1 MIMKTYGLV
10 GYPLGHSFSQDY
22 FTKKFA
28 AENIDAQYLNF
39 QIEDIALFPEK
50 VLTVDGLSGLN
61 VTIPY
66 KQKVMAYLD
75 EIDETA
81 QKVGAVNVVKIIRQ
95 GSNVRLR
102 GCNSDVVGFENS
114 LKPLLKPC
122 HTSAYIL
129 GTGGASKAVRYVLE
143 KLGIDYQFVSRTADA
158 ANNILSYEQLTNDLI
173 ASHKLIVNCT
183 PLGMSPKTDACPA
196 IPYEAIGP
204 DHLCFDLIYNPE
216 VTLFLQKARQQG
228 ATIKNGLDM
237 LIGQADR
244 AWEIWNENI

>member
-1 MIMKTYGLV
+1 MKTYGLV

-81 QKVGAVNVVKIIRQ
+81 QKVGAVNVVKIIRN

-114 LKPLLKPC
+114 LKPLLKSF

-196 IPYEAIGP
+196 IPYVAIGA

-237 LIGQADR
+237 LIGQAVR
-244 AWEIWNENI
+244 AWEIWNE

>member
-1 MIMKTYGLV
+1 MKTFGLV

-28 AENIDAQYLNF
+28 IEKIDAQYLNF

-50 VLTVDGLSGLN
+50 VLTIDGLSGLN

-66 KQKVMAYLD
+66 KQKVMQYLD

-81 QKVGAVNVVKIIRQ
+81 QKVGAVNVVKIIRN
-95 GSNVRLR
+95 GSKMRLR

-114 LKPLLKPC
+114 LRPLLKPC

-143 KLGIDYQFVSRTADA
+143 KLNINYQFVSRNADA
-158 ANNILSYEQLTNDLI
+158 ANNILSYQQLTDELVE
-173 ASHKLIVNCT
+173 SHNLIVNCT
-183 PLGMSPKTDACPA
+183 PLGMSPKIDACPD
-196 IPYEAIGP
+196 IPYQTIGAE
-204 DHLCFDLIYNPE
+204 HLCFDLIYNPE
-216 VTLFLQKARQQG
+216 ETLFLKKAKEQG

-237 LIGQADR
+237 LIGQAVR
-244 AWEIWNENI
+244 AWEIWNE

>member
-1 MIMKTYGLV
+1 MKTYGLV

-28 AENIDAQYLNF
+28 TENIDAQYLNF
-39 QIEDIALFPEK
+39 QIEDITLFPEK

-66 KQKVMAYLD
+66 KQKVMVYLD

-81 QKVGAVNVVKIIRQ
+81 QKVGAVNVVKIIRN

-158 ANNILSYEQLTNDLI
+158 ADNILSYKQLTNDLI

-183 PLGMSPKTDACPA
+183 PLGMSPKIDACPE
-196 IPYEAIGP
+196 IPYQAIGVE
-204 DHLCFDLIYNPE
+204 HLCFDLIYNPE
-216 VTLFLQKARQQG
+216 ETLFLKKAKEQG

-237 LIGQADR
+237 LIGQAIR
-244 AWEIWNENI
+244 AWEIWNE

>member
-1 MIMKTYGLV
+1 MKTFGLV

-28 AENIDAQYLNF
+28 IEKIDAQYLNF

-50 VLTVDGLSGLN
+50 VLTIDGLSGLN

-66 KQKVMAYLD
+66 KQKVMQYLD

-81 QKVGAVNVVKIIRQ
+81 QKVGAVNVVKIIRD
-95 GSNVRLR
+95 GSKMRLR

-114 LKPLLKPC
+114 LRPLLKPC

-143 KLGIDYQFVSRTADA
+143 KLNINYQFVSRNADA
-158 ANNILSYEQLTNDLI
+158 ANNILSYQQLTDELVE
-173 ASHKLIVNCT
+173 SHNLIVNCT
-183 PLGMSPKTDACPA
+183 PLGMSPKIDACPD
-196 IPYEAIGP
+196 IPYQTIGAE
-204 DHLCFDLIYNPE
+204 HLCFDLIYNPE
-216 VTLFLQKARQQG
+216 ETLFLKKAKEQG

-237 LIGQADR
+237 LIGQAVR
-244 AWEIWNENI
+244 AWEIWNE

>member
-1 MIMKTYGLV
+1 MKTFGLV

-28 AENIDAQYLNF
+28 AEKIDAQYLNF

-50 VLTVDGLSGLN
+50 VLTIDGLSGLN

-81 QKVGAVNVVKIIRQ
+81 QKVGAVNVVKIIRD
-95 GSNVRLR
+95 GSKMRLR

-114 LKPLLKPC
+114 LKPLLKHC
-122 HTSAYIL
+122 HTQAFIL

-143 KLGIDYQFVSRTADA
+143 KLGIDYQFVSRNVDA
-158 ANNILSYEQLTNDLI
+158 ANNILSYQQLTNELVEN
-173 ASHKLIVNCT
+173 HKLIVNCT
-183 PLGMSPKTDACPA
+183 PLGMSPKIDACPE
-196 IPYEAIGP
+196 IPYQAIGAE
-204 DHLCFDLIYNPE
+204 HLCFDLIYNPE
-216 VTLFLQKARQQG
+216 ETLFLKKAKEQG

-237 LIGQADR
+237 LIGQAVR
-244 AWEIWNENI
+244 AWEIWNE

>member
-1 MIMKTYGLV
+1 MKTYGLV

-66 KQKVMAYLD
+66 KQKVMTFLD
-75 EIDETA
+75 EIDATA
-81 QKVGAVNVVKIIRQ
+81 QKVGAVNVVKIIHDA
-95 GSNVRLR
+95 STVRLR
-102 GCNSDVVGFENS
+102 GYNSDVVGFENS

-143 KLGIDYQFVSRTADA
+143 KLGIDYQFVSRSADA
-158 ANNILSYEQLTNDLI
+158 SNNILSYEQLTNDLI

-237 LIGQADR
+237 LIGQANR
-244 AWEIWNENI
+244 AWEIWNE

>member
-1 MIMKTYGLV
+1 MKTYGLV

-39 QIEDIALFPEK
+39 QIEDITLFPEK

-66 KQKVMAYLD
+66 KQKVMVYLD

-81 QKVGAVNVVKIIRQ
+81 QKVGAVNVVKIIRN

-158 ANNILSYEQLTNDLI
+158 ADNILSYKQLTNDLI

-183 PLGMSPKTDACPA
+183 PLGMSPKIDACPE
-196 IPYEAIGP
+196 IPYQAIGVE
-204 DHLCFDLIYNPE
+204 HLCFDLIYNPE
-216 VTLFLQKARQQG
+216 ETLFLKKAKEQG

-237 LIGQADR
+237 LIGQAIR
-244 AWEIWNENI
+244 AWEIWNE

>member
-1 MIMKTYGLV
+1 MKTFGLV

-66 KQKVMAYLD
+66 KQKVMQYLD

-81 QKVGAVNVVKIIRQ
+81 QKVGAVNVVKIIRD
-95 GSNVRLR
+95 GSKMRLR

-114 LKPLLKPC
+114 LRPLLKPC
-122 HTSAYIL
+122 HTQAFIL

-143 KLGIDYQFVSRTADA
+143 KLNIRYQFVSRNADA
-158 ANNILSYEQLTNDLI
+158 DNNILSYQQLTDELVE
-173 ASHKLIVNCT
+173 SHKLIVNCT
-183 PLGMSPKTDACPA
+183 PLGMSPKIDACPD
-196 IPYEAIGP
+196 IPYQAIGAE
-204 DHLCFDLIYNPE
+204 HLCFDLIYNPE
-216 VTLFLQKARQQG
+216 ETLFLKKAKQQG

-237 LIGQADR
+237 LIGQAVR
-244 AWEIWNENI
+244 AWEIWNE

>member
-1 MIMKTYGLV
+1 MKTYGLV

-28 AENIDAQYLNF
+28 AENVDAQYLNF

-50 VLTVDGLSGLN
+50 VLTVPDLSGLN

-81 QKVGAVNVVKIIRQ
+81 EKVGAVNVVKIIRH
-95 GSNVRLR
+95 GDKIRLR

-114 LKPLLKPC
+114 LRPLLKSC

-143 KLGIDYQFVSRTADA
+143 KLNINYQFVSRNADA
-158 ANNILSYEQLTNDLI
+158 ANNILSYQQLTTDLI
-173 ASHKLIVNCT
+173 ETHKLIVNCT
-183 PLGMSPKTDACPA
+183 PLGMSPKTDACPD
-196 IPYEAIGP
+196 IPYQAIGAE
-204 DHLCFDLIYNPE
+204 HLCFDLIYNPE
-216 VTLFLQKARQQG
+216 ETLFLKKAKQQG

-237 LIGQADR
+237 LIGQAVR
-244 AWEIWNENI
+244 AWEIWNEDI

>member
-22 FTKKFA
+22 FTKKFTT
-28 AENIDAQYLNF
+28 ENIDAQYLNF

-158 ANNILSYEQLTNDLI
+158 ANSILSYEQLTNDSI

-196 IPYEAIGP
+196 ISYEAIGT

-244 AWEIWNENI
+244 AWEIWNE

>member
-1 MIMKTYGLV
+1 MKTYGLV

-81 QKVGAVNVVKIIRQ
+81 QKVGAVNVVKIIRN

-183 PLGMSPKTDACPA
+183 PLGMSPKTDVCPA

-237 LIGQADR
+237 LIGQAVR
-244 AWEIWNENI
+244 AWEIWNGDI

>member
-1 MIMKTYGLV
+1 MKTYGLV

-50 VLTVDGLSGLN
+50 VLTAPGLAGLN

-66 KQKVMAYLD
+66 KQKVMQFLD

-81 QKVGAVNVVKIIRQ
+81 QRIGAVNVVKIIRN
-95 GSNVRLR
+95 GDKIRLR

-114 LKPLLKPC
+114 LRPLLKPC
-122 HTSAYIL
+122 HTQAFIL

-143 KLGIDYQFVSRTADA
+143 KLGIDYQFVSRNADA
-158 ANNILSYEQLTNDLI
+158 ANNILSYQQLTAELI
-173 ASHKLIVNCT
+173 ENHKLIVNCT
-183 PLGMSPKTDACPA
+183 PLGMSPKTDACPD
-196 IPYEAIGP
+196 IPYSAIGP
-204 DHLCFDLIYNPE
+204 DHLSFDLIYNPE
-216 VTLFLQKARQQG
+216 TTLFLQKAKERG

-237 LIGQADR
+237 LIGQAVR
-244 AWEIWNENI
+244 AWEIWNE

>member
-1 MIMKTYGLV
+1 MKTFGLV

-28 AENIDAQYLNF
+28 AEKIDAQYLNF

-66 KQKVMAYLD
+66 KQKVMQYLD

-81 QKVGAVNVVKIIRQ
+81 QKVGAVNVVKIIRD
-95 GSNVRLR
+95 GSKMRLR

-114 LKPLLKPC
+114 LRPLLKPC

-143 KLGIDYQFVSRTADA
+143 KLNINYQFVSRNADA
-158 ANNILSYEQLTNDLI
+158 ANNILSYQQLTDELVEN
-173 ASHKLIVNCT
+173 HKLIVNCT
-183 PLGMSPKTDACPA
+183 PLGMSPKIDACPD
-196 IPYEAIGP
+196 IPYQAIGAE
-204 DHLCFDLIYNPE
+204 HLCFDLIYNPE
-216 VTLFLQKARQQG
+216 ETLFLKKAKEQG

-237 LIGQADR
+237 LIGQAVR
-244 AWEIWNENI
+244 AWEIWNE

>member
-1 MIMKTYGLV
+1 MKTFGLV

-28 AENIDAQYLNF
+28 AEKIDAQYLNF
-39 QIEDIALFPEK
+39 QIEDISLFPEK
-50 VLTVDGLSGLN
+50 VLTIDGLFGLN

-81 QKVGAVNVVKIIRQ
+81 QKVGAVNVVKIIRN
-95 GSNVRLR
+95 GSKMRLR

-114 LKPLLKPC
+114 LRPLLKPC
-122 HTSAYIL
+122 HTQAFIL

-143 KLGIDYQFVSRTADA
+143 KLNISYQFVSRNADA
-158 ANNILSYEQLTNDLI
+158 ANNILSYQQLSNELI
-173 ASHKLIVNCT
+173 ESHKLIVNCT
-183 PLGMSPKTDACPA
+183 PLGMSPKIDACPD
-196 IPYEAIGP
+196 IPYQAIGAE
-204 DHLCFDLIYNPE
+204 HLCFDLIYNPE
-216 VTLFLQKARQQG
+216 ETLFLKKAKEQG

-237 LIGQADR
+237 LIGQAVR
-244 AWEIWNENI
+244 AWEIWNE

>member
-1 MIMKTYGLV
+1 MKTYGLV

-50 VLTVDGLSGLN
+50 VLTVDGLAGLN

-81 QKVGAVNVVKIIRQ
+81 QKVGAVNVVKIIRD
-95 GSNVRLR
+95 GSTMRLR

-122 HTSAYIL
+122 HTQAFIL

-143 KLGIDYQFVSRTADA
+143 KQNIDYQFVSRNADA
-158 ANNILSYEQLTNDLI
+158 ANTILSYQQLTDELVEN
-173 ASHKLIVNCT
+173 HKLIVNCT
-183 PLGMSPKTDACPA
+183 PLGMSPKIDACPD
-196 IPYEAIGP
+196 IPYEAIGAE
-204 DHLCFDLIYNPE
+204 HLCFDLIYNPE
-216 VTLFLQKARQQG
+216 VTLFLQKAKERG

-237 LIGQADR
+237 LFGQAVR
-244 AWEIWNENI
+244 AWEIWNEEI

>member
-1 MIMKTYGLV
+1 MKTFGLV

-28 AENIDAQYLNF
+28 AEKIDAQYLNF

-50 VLTVDGLSGLN
+50 VLTIDGLSGLN

-66 KQKVMAYLD
+66 KQKVMQYLD

-81 QKVGAVNVVKIIRQ
+81 QKVGAVNVVKIVRD
-95 GSNVRLR
+95 GSKMRLR

-114 LKPLLKPC
+114 LRPLLKPC

-143 KLGIDYQFVSRTADA
+143 KLNINYQFVSRNADA
-158 ANNILSYEQLTNDLI
+158 ANNILSYQQLTSELVEN
-173 ASHKLIVNCT
+173 HKLIVNCT
-183 PLGMSPKTDACPA
+183 PLGMSPQIDACPD
-196 IPYEAIGP
+196 IPYQAIGAE
-204 DHLCFDLIYNPE
+204 HLCFDLIYNPE
-216 VTLFLQKARQQG
+216 ETLFLKKSKEHG

-237 LIGQADR
+237 LIGQAVR
-244 AWEIWNENI
+244 AWEIWNE

>member
-1 MIMKTYGLV
+1 MKTYGLV

-39 QIEDIALFPEK
+39 QIEDISLFPEK

-244 AWEIWNENI
+244 AWEIWNE

>member
-1 MIMKTYGLV
+1 MKTFGLV

-39 QIEDIALFPEK
+39 QIEDISLFPDK
-50 VLTVDGLSGLN
+50 VLTVEGLAGLN

-81 QKVGAVNVVKIIRQ
+81 QKVGAVNVVKIIRN
-95 GSNVRLR
+95 GSKMRLR

-114 LKPLLKPC
+114 LRPLLKPC
-122 HTSAYIL
+122 HTNAYIL

-143 KLGIDYQFVSRTADA
+143 KLNIKYQFVSRNADA
-158 ANNILSYEQLTNDLI
+158 ANNILSYQQLTNELVE
-173 ASHKLIVNCT
+173 SHKLIVNCT
-183 PLGMSPKTDACPA
+183 PLGMSPKIDACPD
-196 IPYEAIGP
+196 IPYQAIGAE
-204 DHLCFDLIYNPE
+204 HLCFDLIYNPE
-216 VTLFLQKARQQG
+216 ETLFLKKAKQQG

-237 LIGQADR
+237 LIGQAVR
-244 AWEIWNENI
+244 AWEIWNE

>member
-1 MIMKTYGLV
+1 MKTFGLV

-28 AENIDAQYLNF
+28 AEKIDAQYLNF
-39 QIEDIALFPEK
+39 QIENVALFPEK

-66 KQKVMAYLD
+66 KQKVMQYLD

-81 QKVGAVNVVKIIRQ
+81 QKVGAVNVVKIIRN
-95 GSNVRLR
+95 GSKMRLR

-114 LKPLLKPC
+114 LRPLLKPC
-122 HTSAYIL
+122 HTRAYIL

-143 KLGIDYQFVSRTADA
+143 KLNISYQFVSRNADA
-158 ANNILSYEQLTNDLI
+158 DNNILSYQQLSNELI
-173 ASHKLIVNCT
+173 ENHKLIINCT
-183 PLGMSPKTDACPA
+183 PLGMSPKIDACPD
-196 IPYEAIGP
+196 IPYQAIGAE
-204 DHLCFDLIYNPE
+204 HLCFDLIYNPE
-216 VTLFLQKARQQG
+216 ETLFLKKAKQQG

-237 LIGQADR
+237 LIGQAVR
-244 AWEIWNENI
+244 AWEIWNE

>member
-1 MIMKTYGLV
+1 MKTYGLV

-66 KQKVMAYLD
+66 KQKVMVYLD

-81 QKVGAVNVVKIIRQ
+81 QKVGAVNVVKIIRN

-143 KLGIDYQFVSRTADA
+143 KLGIAYQFVSRTADA

-173 ASHKLIVNCT
+173 TSHKLIVNCT
-183 PLGMSPKTDACPA
+183 PLGMSPKTDACPV
-196 IPYEAIGP
+196 IPYEAIGA

-216 VTLFLQKARQQG
+216 VTLFLQKSRQQG

-237 LIGQADR
+237 LIGQAIR
-244 AWEIWNENI
+244 AWEIWNGDI

>member
-1 MIMKTYGLV
+1 MKTFGLV

-28 AENIDAQYLNF
+28 AEKIDAQYLNF

-50 VLTVDGLSGLN
+50 VLTIDGLSGLN

-66 KQKVMAYLD
+66 KQKVMLYLD

-81 QKVGAVNVVKIIRQ
+81 QKVGAVNVVKIVRD
-95 GSNVRLR
+95 GSKMRLR

-114 LKPLLKPC
+114 LRPLLKPC

-143 KLGIDYQFVSRTADA
+143 KLNINYQFVSRNADA
-158 ANNILSYEQLTNDLI
+158 ANNILSYQQLTSELVEN
-173 ASHKLIVNCT
+173 HKLIVNCT
-183 PLGMSPKTDACPA
+183 PLGMSPKIDACPD
-196 IPYEAIGP
+196 IPYQAIGAE
-204 DHLCFDLIYNPE
+204 HLCFDLIYNPE
-216 VTLFLQKARQQG
+216 ETLFLKKSKEHG

-237 LIGQADR
+237 LIGQAVR
-244 AWEIWNENI
+244 AWEIWNE